1 MGQTLTVLAR
11 EDGPYYAR
19 ISEAVEIANNLQAY
33 FRFVLEEATWLPR
46 EKGRPKP
53 LADKTFR

>member
-19 ISEAVEIANNLQAY
+19 IREAVEIANNLQTY

-46 EKGRPKP
+46 
-53 LADKTFR
+53 